1 MRNKLYIVLAT
12 VFCLLPLSAFAQDIT
27 PNELVKI
34 GEIGAKLEGYMP
46 CEVADPACDASKLQK
61 VSISSFSIQKYE
73 VTLGQVK
80 ACFDAGTCKNEKL
93 KTYMDSVL
101 TNKAYSLNAPLMMQ
115 REYAESYCANN
126 GMRLPKPEE
135 WLYAA
140 MGGDIQSYPWGNEKT
155 AGEYAAHPYTY
166 GSYPAEIGSFAKD
179 YSASGVYDMAGNVSE
194 WVAGERMGVFE
205 EGAKCGNPYTW
216 PAMGNID
223 AVKIYERFGIGD
235 DVQGDPVGVRC
246 AKDN

>member
-1 MRNKLYIVLAT
+1 MRNKLFLLLAT
-12 VFCLLPLSAFAQDIT
+12 AFCLLPLSAFAQDVT
-27 PNELVKI
+27 SNELVKI
-34 GEIGAKLEGYMP
+34 GEAGAKLEGYMP
-46 CEVADPACDASKLQK
+46 CEVADPACNASKLQK
-61 VSISSFSIQKYE
+61 VSIASFSIQKYE

-93 KTYMDSVL
+93 KAYMDNVL
-101 TNKAYSLNAPLMMQ
+101 KNNKYSLNAPLMME

-140 MGGDIQSYPWGNEKT
+140 MGAKIQSYPWGNEKT
-155 AGEYAAHPYTY
+155 EGEYAAHPYEY
-166 GSYPAEIGSFAKD
+166 ESYPADIGSFAKD
-179 YSASGVYDMAGNVSE
+179 YSASGIYDMAGNVSE
-194 WVAGERMGVFE
+194 WVDGERMGVFE
-205 EGAKCGNPYTW
+205 EGTKCGNPYTW

-223 AVKIYERFGIGD
+223 AVKIYERFGIGYGA
-235 DVQGDPVGVRC
+235 QEDPVGVRC

>member
-1 MRNKLYIVLAT
+1 
-12 VFCLLPLSAFAQDIT
+12 
-27 PNELVKI
+27 
-34 GEIGAKLEGYMP
+34 
-46 CEVADPACDASKLQK
+46 
-61 VSISSFSIQKYE
+61 
-73 VTLGQVK
+73 
-80 ACFDAGTCKNEKL
+80 
-93 KTYMDSVL
+93 
-101 TNKAYSLNAPLMMQ
+101 MMQ

-140 MGGDIQSYPWGNEKT
+140 MGNEIKAYPWGNEKT

-166 GSYPAEIGSFAKD
+166 GSYPSEVGSFAKD
-179 YSASGVYDMAGNVSE
+179 YSASGIYDMAGNVSE
-194 WVAGERMGVFE
+194 WVAGERMGVYE
-205 EGAKCGNPYTW
+205 EGTKCGNPYTW
-216 PAMGNID
+216 PAMGNVD